1 VKTEQGRSG
10 RSPCTAPH
18 GAPEHALAAVAVVR
32 VRMEEP
38 RRGRGQ
44 TAEAEDVTESGGEE
58 RGDGG
63 EEDGQDRH
71 GGAPAAVGGGP
82 LGDGGLDGAGGRWL
96 VGGQEPVERQGTGGE
111 GGRRRE
117 ICARPER
124 EGNRR

>member
-58 RGDGG
+58 
-63 EEDGQDRH
+63 DGQDRH

-82 LGDGGLDGAGGRWL
+82 LGGGRLDGAGGRWL
-96 VGGQEPVERQGTGGE
+96 VGGRGPVERQGTGGE